1 MGFLFVF
8 LCWLAKHLISFLPQ
22 VHSCLSLGIGIGLG
36 KLKLSANRES
46 CKKVLNNQD
55 VTTSFG
61 SGLFQHYTEVVGG
74 TNWLGE
80 FSLTS
85 NDSLGYRN
93 WLNTLKDHPDIVSY
107 SLRPIY
113 ELVPSNVKRLG
124 MKAAIEQYLQDNGIS
139 NSTIEPSCSSVPN
152 LASNC
157 CPKEAW
163 RGKLDVTIVRA
174 WNLKGDVFSATD
186 AWVAQHHLRLDH
198 ATTMDHHGFF
208 FFLLFTATLR
218 CGTVP
223 STTGLIWSDQT
234 TRGGTYVTTS
244 TRSVRGHNKL
254 MPILNHFNWW
264 VGIFKK
270 SIFRVHIL
278 VANTLNLTISQEKTQ
293 SCHLSVLVIQLPK
306 QTMIFT
312 QIFFCRLNNLLF
324 FF

>member
-1 MGFLFVF
+1 MRFF
-8 LCWLAKHLISFLPQ
+8 LCWLAKPLISFLPQ
-22 VHSCLSLGIGIGLG
+22 VHSCLSRGIGIGLG
-36 KLKLSANRES
+36 KLKLSANQES

-55 VTTSFG
+55 VSTSFG

-85 NDSLGYRN
+85 NDSLGYTN

-113 ELVPSNVKRLG
+113 ELVPSNLKRLG
-124 MKAAIEQYLQDNGIS
+124 MKAAIEQYLLDSGIKK
-139 NSTIEPSCSSVPN
+139 STQEPSCSSVPN

-163 RGKLDVTIVRA
+163 RGTLDVTIVRA
-174 WNLKGDVFSATD
+174 WNLKGDPFGATE
-186 AWVAQHHLRLDH
+186 AWVAHHHLRLYH
-198 ATTMDHHGFF
+198 ATAMDHHGFF
-208 FFLLFTATLR
+208 FFLPFTATLR

-234 TRGGTYVTTS
+234 TRGGTHVTTS

-254 MPILNHFNWW
+254 MPSLNRFNWR
-264 VGIFKK
+264 VGIFFKNPYFVC
-270 SIFRVHIL
+270 IFWL
-278 VANTLNLTISQEKTQ
+278 QTL
-293 SCHLSVLVIQLPK
+293 
-306 QTMIFT
+306 
-312 QIFFCRLNNLLF
+312 
-324 FF
+324 